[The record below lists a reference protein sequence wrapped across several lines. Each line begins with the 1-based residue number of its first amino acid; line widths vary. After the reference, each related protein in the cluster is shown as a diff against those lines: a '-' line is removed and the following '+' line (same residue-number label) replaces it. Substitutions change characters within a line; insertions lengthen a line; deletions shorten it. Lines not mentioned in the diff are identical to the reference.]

1 MMLIRKKSHKT
12 KNSPTD
18 IVPKMI
24 WSLESYRYRPYGD
37 LDICDD
43 DGFKPQSAQQS
54 GELKPADD
62 YDGFKPQSA
71 QQSGELKP
79 ADDLNLDT
87 SLNDTELR
95 SSHSTCRIRCQEHV
109 DSDKCKPQL
118 DQGRRA
124 NIFVLLKSRTSY
136 SVAHM
141 KSVICEYSS
150 V

>member
-24 WSLESYRYRPYGD
+24 WSLETYRYRPDDD

-43 DGFKPQSAQQS
+43 DGFKPQSV
-54 GELKPADD
+54 
-62 YDGFKPQSA
+62 

-109 DSDKCKPQL
+109 DSVKCKPQV

-124 NIFVLLKSRTSY
+124 NIFVLLKSRTAY

-141 KSVICEYSS
+141 KTVIWEYSS

>member
-1 MMLIRKKSHKT
+1 MMAHDADSQEESQDE

-18 IVPKMI
+18 IVQKMI
-24 WSLESYRYRPYGD
+24 WSLESYRYRPYDD

-43 DGFKPQSAQQS
+43 
-54 GELKPADD
+54 
-62 YDGFKPQSA
+62 DGFKPQSA

-109 DSDKCKPQL
+109 DSVKCKPQV

-124 NIFVLLKSRTSY
+124 NIFVLLKSRTAY

-141 KSVICEYSS
+141 KTVIWEYSS